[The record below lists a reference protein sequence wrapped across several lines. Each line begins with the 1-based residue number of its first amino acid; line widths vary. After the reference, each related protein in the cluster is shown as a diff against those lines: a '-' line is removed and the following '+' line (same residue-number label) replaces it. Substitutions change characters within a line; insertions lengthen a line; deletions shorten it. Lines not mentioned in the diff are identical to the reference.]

1 MSLIHVLDEVTA
13 SQIAAGEVVERPVN
27 AVKEM
32 VENAVDASASDIE
45 VEIADGGMTYIRVT
59 DNGSGMSTE
68 DAKLS
73 IVRHATSKISTVDNI
88 YHISSLGFRGEA
100 LASISSVSR
109 TAITTRRPNDEEGTI
124 VEVEGGQVTAV
135 KPMGAPAG
143 TTIEVRDLFYNVP
156 ARKKF
161 LKSERTESSR
171 INSMMGKLALANPDI
186 AFRLINNGRTVL
198 ETPGNGRLMDV
209 ISALYGVKTVEEML
223 EVHGDGNDIIMQGM
237 ISKPSLLKSSR
248 QYQTVI
254 INRRVVD
261 SAVISKA
268 VDNAYHS
275 MLPKNGYP
283 LLVLSFQVPP
293 ESIDVNVHPQ
303 KREIKFSDEQSV
315 FRLVYHGVLETLTS
329 QDTVDHIAKEMVRE
343 PGHQVLHGGEFNP
356 SKVQVGDASS
366 LGHDIGLSYPK
377 ADGESYKESISS
389 WEESPSTYGNTKV
402 VSHYGH
408 DKSMERNR
416 DDLNQHRTSEE
427 RYMPSAKSQDMF
439 STHSVFGQYQ
449 PESQP
454 KKEVETDPLFT
465 APKEEEPIIPLG
477 QVSDCFILCRR
488 GRDLFII
495 DQHAAHER
503 VRYDRMAAR
512 AEGIPVQDILVPYLI
527 HVDVDDV
534 GLLLERQNDLKRLGI
549 TFEQAGPDVIRIT
562 GTPEDLTQSD
572 MERVIKDILV
582 AFHDKNQPSPETLR
596 HRMMAY
602 AACRGAIKQG
612 DPLNI
617 RQMKELIVD
626 LFHTTRPFVCPH
638 GRPTIVKFT
647 PEELGRLFK
656 RP

>member
-1 MSLIHVLDEVTA
+1 MALIHVLDEVTA
-13 SQIAAGEVVERPVN
+13 NQIAAGEVVERPVN

-32 VENAVDASASDIE
+32 VENAVDASATEVE

-59 DNGSGMSTE
+59 DNGSGMSPE

-109 TAITTRRPNDEEGTI
+109 TAITTRRQEDTEGTI
-124 VEVEGGQVTAV
+124 VEVEGGAVTEV
-135 KPMGAPAG
+135 RPVGAPAG

-171 INSMMGKLALANPDI
+171 INTMVGKLALANPDI
-186 AFRLINNGRTVL
+186 AFRLINNGRTVI

-209 ISALYGVKTVEEML
+209 ISALYGTKTAGEML
-223 EVHGDGNDIIMQGM
+223 EVEEEGEKAMLQGM

-261 SAVISKA
+261 SAVVSKA

-275 MLPKNGYP
+275 LLPKNGYP
-283 LLVLSFQVPP
+283 LMVLSFQVPP

-303 KREIKFSDEQSV
+303 KREIKFSDEQTM
-315 FRLVYHGVLETLTS
+315 FRLVYHAVLQTLTS
-329 QDTVDHIAKEMVRE
+329 QDTADHIAREMIRD
-343 PGHQVLHGGEFNP
+343 PGHQVVHGGEFNP
-356 SKVQVGDASS
+356 ATVKVEDVSS
-366 LGHDIGLSYPK
+366 LGHDIGLTKEETMSEEPRPKSWGEPAVSYGGSSASAMPISLRK
-377 ADGESYKESISS
+377 PREERKEESYESSVK
-389 WEESPSTYGNTKV
+389 P
-402 VSHYGH
+402 
-408 DKSMERNR
+408 
-416 DDLNQHRTSEE
+416 
-427 RYMPSAKSQDMF
+427 QDMF
-439 STHSVFGQYQ
+439 SSQSVFQNYRQ
-449 PESQP
+449 EESQAS
-454 KKEVETDPLFT
+454 EALSTEPLFQVE
-465 APKEEEPIIPLG
+465 KEEEPIIPLG

-488 GRDLFII
+488 GMDLFII

-503 VRYDRMAAR
+503 VRYDRLASR
-512 AEGIPVQDILVPYLI
+512 AEGIPVQEILIPYLI
-527 HVDVDDV
+527 QIDGEDMP
-534 GLLLERQNDLKRLGI
+534 LLEEQREELRRLGI

-562 GTPEDLTQSD
+562 GAPEDLSQSE
-572 MERVIKDILV
+572 MERVMKDILM
-582 AFHDKNQPSPETLR
+582 AYHDKNMPSPETMR

-602 AACRGAIKQG
+602 AACRGAIKRG

-617 RQMKELIVD
+617 RQMKELISD

>member
-1 MSLIHVLDEVTA
+1 MALIHVLDEVTA
-13 SQIAAGEVVERPVN
+13 NQIAAGEVVERPVN

-32 VENAVDASASDIE
+32 VENAVDAAASDIE

-59 DNGSGMSTE
+59 DNGSGMSPE

-73 IVRHATSKISTVDNI
+73 IVRHATSKISSVENI
-88 YHISSLGFRGEA
+88 YHIASLGFRGEA

-109 TAITTRRPNDEEGTI
+109 TAITTRRPDDEEGTV
-124 VEVEGGQVTAV
+124 VEVEGGEVTEV
-135 KPMGAPAG
+135 KPIGAPSG

-171 INSMMGKLALANPDI
+171 INGMIGKLALANPDI
-186 AFRLINNGRTVL
+186 SFRLINNGRTVI
-198 ETPGNGRLMDV
+198 ETPGNGRLVDV
-209 ISALYGVKTVEEML
+209 ISALYGTKTVGEML
-223 EVHGDGNDIIMQGM
+223 EVSGEGQEMILTGM

-254 INRRVVD
+254 INRRVVE
-261 SAVISKA
+261 SAMVSKA

-275 MLPKNGYP
+275 LLPKNGYP

-303 KREIKFSDEQSV
+303 KREIKFSDEQSL
-315 FRLVYHGVLETLTS
+315 FRLVYHAVLETLTS
-329 QDTVDHIAKEMVRE
+329 QQDKADDIAREMIRD
-343 PGHQVLHGGEFNP
+343 PSHQILHGGDLNP
-356 SKVQVGDASS
+356 ATVKVEDASS
-366 LGHDIGLSYPK
+366 LGHDIGLWGKREETPNHS
-377 ADGESYKESISS
+377 AWGESVTPYGSKRETASAISTS
-389 WEESPSTYGNTKV
+389 SENGHDHAPAQSREGSNFQPAVNTKDV
-402 VSHYGH
+402 
-408 DKSMERNR
+408 
-416 DDLNQHRTSEE
+416 L
-427 RYMPSAKSQDMF
+427 
-439 STHSVFGQYQ
+439 STTSVFQKYQ
-449 PESQP
+449 KEEP
-454 KKEVETDPLFT
+454 KREEVTTDPLFT
-465 APKEEEPIIPLG
+465 VEKQEEPIIPLG
-477 QVSDCFILCRR
+477 QVSDCFILCKR
-488 GRDLFII
+488 GMDLFII

-503 VRYDRMAAR
+503 VRYDRLAAR

-527 HVDVDDV
+527 HVDPEDV
-534 GLLLERQNDLKRLGI
+534 VLLLDQQKKLERLGI

-562 GTPEDLTQSD
+562 GAPEDFSEAE

-582 AFHDKNQPSPETLR
+582 AFHDQNVPSPETLR

-602 AACRGAIKQG
+602 AACRGAIKRG
-612 DPLNI
+612 DVLNI

>member
-1 MSLIHVLDEVTA
+1 MALIHILDEVTA
-13 SQIAAGEVVERPVN
+13 NQIAAGEVVERPVN

-32 VENAVDASASDIE
+32 VENAVDASATEVE

-59 DNGSGMSTE
+59 DNGSGMSPE

-88 YHISSLGFRGEA
+88 YHIASLGFRGEA

-109 TAITTRRPNDEEGTI
+109 TAITTRREEDTEGTV
-124 VEVEGGQVTAV
+124 VEVEGGKVIEV
-135 KPMGAPAG
+135 RPIGAPMG

-161 LKSERTESSR
+161 LKSERTESGR

-198 ETPGNGRLMDV
+198 ETPGNGRLVDV
-209 ISALYGVKTVEEML
+209 ISALYGTKTAGEML
-223 EVHGDGNDIIMQGM
+223 EVNGEGEPALLQGM
-237 ISKPSLLKSSR
+237 ISKPSVLKSSR

-261 SAVISKA
+261 SAVVSKA

-275 MLPKNGYP
+275 LLPKNGYP
-283 LLVLSFQVPP
+283 ILVLAFQVPP

-303 KREIKFSDEQSV
+303 KREIKFSDEQSM
-315 FRLVYHGVLETLTS
+315 FRLVYHAVLETLTS
-329 QDTVDHIAKEMVRE
+329 QDTADHIAREMIRD
-343 PGHQVLHGGEFNP
+343 PGHQIVHGGEFNP
-356 SKVQVGDASS
+356 ADVKVEDASS
-366 LGHDIGLSYPK
+366 LGHDIGLSKEETVGKVK
-377 ADGESYKESISS
+377 AWGEPMPAYGGSQVPTPLVPMSPMGRKATGTHRESYVP
-389 WEESPSTYGNTKV
+389 PSTT
-402 VSHYGH
+402 
-408 DKSMERNR
+408 
-416 DDLNQHRTSEE
+416 
-427 RYMPSAKSQDMF
+427 DMF
-439 STHSVFGQYQ
+439 DTHSVFQDYRKEE
-449 PESQP
+449 PEE
-454 KKEVETDPLFT
+454 KETLTADPLF
-465 APKEEEPIIPLG
+465 AVEKEEEPIIPLG

-488 GRDLFII
+488 GMDLFII

-503 VRYDRMAAR
+503 VRYDRLATR
-512 AEGIPVQDILVPYLI
+512 AEGIPVQEILLPYLL
-527 HVDVDDV
+527 HADPEDMP
-534 GLLLERQNDLKRLGI
+534 LLEEKREEIKRLGI

-562 GTPEDLTQSD
+562 GAPEDLSETE
-572 MERVIKDILV
+572 MERVMKEILMS
-582 AFHDKNQPSPETLR
+582 FHDRNIPSPETMR

-602 AACRGAIKQG
+602 AACRGAIKRG